1 MNNAF
6 PIVRL
11 GNYTQQISSRNHTD
25 LEIEVF
31 SVTNSEG
38 FKRSTDYFSKE
49 VFSKNLK
56 NYKVV
61 LPGEFAYNPSR
72 INVGSIDFLKQD
84 NPVLVSPLYIV
95 FKCNES
101 LSPEYL
107 LKYLKGS
114 LGNSQVRANTQGAV
128 RDSLKYSGLENIKIP
143 LPSLPEQIRIATLL
157 SKVETLIIQR
167 KTHLQ
172 QLDTLLKRIFLDLFG
187 DPIKNEKGWEKKQL
201 SELLEKIESGD
212 SPKCEGRSAVK
223 EEWGVL
229 KLSAIT
235 RCSYDETQN
244 KALPSNLLPPVSDEI
259 RAGDLLFTRKNTY
272 ELVAACAYIF
282 KTRSKLLIPDLIF
295 RLVFKEGIRINKI
308 FIWKLLC
315 NESQRKFIQ
324 ALATGAAG
332 SMPNISKANLKTVQ
346 LPIPPFS
353 LQNHF
358 AKIVEKAETLKTR
371 YEQSLADLETLY
383 TTLSQKAFSGTLDL
397 SRINPE

>member
-167 KTHLQ
+167 KIHLQ
-172 QLDTLLKRIFLDLFG
+172 QLDTLLKSIFLDLFG
-187 DPIKNEKGWEKKQL
+187 DPVKNEKGWEKVRLEELGSINRGVSKHRPRNAP
-201 SELLEKIESGD
+201 ELLGGKYPLIQTGEVSNSGTHIKSYTQTYSDIGFAQSKLWPSGTLCITIAANIAKTGILTFEACFPDSVVGVSVFQDKANGIYIHGLFWFFQEILEKNAPAAAQKNINLETL
-212 SPKCEGRSAVK
+212 R
-223 EEWGVL
+223 
-229 KLSAIT
+229 KLSVPT
-235 RCSYDETQN
+235 
-244 KALPSNLLPPVSDEI
+244 PP
-259 RAGDLLFTRKNTY
+259 L
-272 ELVAACAYIF
+272 
-282 KTRSKLLIPDLIF
+282 
-295 RLVFKEGIRINKI
+295 
-308 FIWKLLC
+308 
-315 NESQRKFIQ
+315 
-324 ALATGAAG
+324 
-332 SMPNISKANLKTVQ
+332 
-346 LPIPPFS
+346 S

-358 AKIVEKAETLKTR
+358 AKIVEKAETLKTH

-383 TTLSQKAFSGTLDL
+383 TTLSQKAFSGTFDL
-397 SRINPE
+397 SLIQVK